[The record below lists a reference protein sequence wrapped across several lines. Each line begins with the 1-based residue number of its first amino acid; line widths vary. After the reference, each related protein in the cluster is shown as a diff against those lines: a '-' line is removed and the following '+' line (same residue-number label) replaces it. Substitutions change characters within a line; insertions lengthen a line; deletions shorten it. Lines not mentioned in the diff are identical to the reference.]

1 VRHRPGLTGKVE
13 RIRLTGGLINERRNA
28 VQSEEEKA
36 NPPLKKRETVAVNP
50 SRLAWGVVS
59 RKICEGDIHASYSAD
74 VIAMTGRVRKP
85 FKWNGALCVCT
96 GISGSGLTQSGMQEH
111 EAYRIVPVE
120 IFTGTKTTYREKT
133 ARAETA
139 EAARNDPSGFY
150 HGMTI
155 KHGAQSFVLCGPP
168 IRFTADASPRGP
180 MERLA
185 MTHCS

>member
-1 VRHRPGLTGKVE
+1 
-13 RIRLTGGLINERRNA
+13 
-28 VQSEEEKA
+28 VQSEEQKA
-36 NPPLKKRETVAVNP
+36 NPPPKERETVAVNP
-50 SRLAWGVVS
+50 SRLAWGGVS
-59 RKICEGDIHASYSAD
+59 KKICEGDIHASYSAD

-96 GISGSGLTQSGMQEH
+96 AISGSGLTESGIQEH

-120 IFTGTKTTYREKT
+120 IFTGTRTTYREKT

-155 KHGAQSFVLCGPP
+155 KYGSQRFVLCGPP
-168 IRFTADASPRGP
+168 IRFTAKTSPQRPDGAAGDGP
-180 MERLA
+180 LQL
-185 MTHCS
+185 SLF